1 MGSGRSGSHIL
12 SVTVGKKRP
21 FAISV
26 LVKTGEMVYNEF
38 DNIGKCFRL
47 IERRRHMAYDEELL
61 KRREQREK
69 LRQKRLAEH
78 KKMMTKL
85 IIAGVALV
93 LCAVVIFLVM
103 DRTPAAQPDPTVP
116 PATDPQATAGATDPV
131 PTSPTAPSATQMED
145 TTVIH
150 FTAAG
155 DVTVTDNTAHLNFGE
170 ALQDVLPILCAG
182 DLTVVNFEGNL
193 IGAPYGAESA
203 SAPQTLM
210 ESLFNAGVD
219 LVQMANSRSIY
230 NGLSGLNTTLHNIR
244 AAGLEP
250 VGAWSTNEEAKESG
264 GYTIR
269 EVNGVRIA
277 VVAFTKGMDSM
288 ALPAGSENCVNVLYK
303 DYATVWQEV
312 DSAGITKILKAV
324 QREKPDITIALVHW
338 GSEYRDQI
346 SDTQTVIKDLMLAN
360 GVDAI
365 IGTHPHY
372 VQAME
377 YDNEAGTFVAYSLG
391 DLLGDGETAGTEYGV
406 ILDLEITKDNL
417 EGTTKITGY
426 RYTPIFNS
434 RMEGQPIR
442 ILRLEEAIRAYENGY
457 MYRVSQELYED
468 MVYAQTRVAQRVHP
482 EEE

>member
-1 MGSGRSGSHIL
+1 
-12 SVTVGKKRP
+12 
-21 FAISV
+21 
-26 LVKTGEMVYNEF
+26 
-38 DNIGKCFRL
+38 
-47 IERRRHMAYDEELL
+47 MAYDDELV

-69 LRQKRLAEH
+69 LRQQRLSEQ

-85 IIAGVALV
+85 IIAGIALV
-93 LCAVVIFLVM
+93 LCAVVIFVVV
-103 DRTPAAQPDPTVP
+103 DRSGALQSTEPLPTDPV
-116 PATDPQATAGATDPV
+116 ATDPQPTAE
-131 PTSPTAPSATQMED
+131 PTAPPATQLRD

-155 DVTVTDNTAHLNFGE
+155 DVNVTDNTALLDFQD
-170 ALQDVLPILCAG
+170 ALMDVLPVLSGG
-182 DLTVVNFEGNL
+182 DLTAVNFEGNL
-193 IGAPYGAESA
+193 VGAPYGSEHA

-210 ESLFNAGVD
+210 EALYNAGVD
-219 LVQMANSRSIY
+219 LVQMANSRSIV
-230 NGLSGLNTTLHNIR
+230 NGLGGLNTTLNNIR

-250 VGAWSTNEEAKESG
+250 VGAWSTNEEAQKSG

-269 EVNGVRIA
+269 EVDGVKVA

-288 ALPAGSENCVNVLYK
+288 ALPAGSENCVNLLYE

-312 DSAGITKILKAV
+312 DTDGITKILKAV
-324 QREKPDITIALVHW
+324 AKEKPDITIALVHW

-346 SDTQTVIKDLMLAN
+346 SSTQEIIRDVMLEN

-372 VQAME
+372 VQAIE
-377 YDNEAGTFVAYSLG
+377 YDRENGTLVAYSLG
-391 DLLGDGETAGTEYGV
+391 DLLGDGETAGTEYGI

-426 RYTPIFNS
+426 TYTPIFNS
-434 RMEGQPIR
+434 RMEGYGIR
-442 ILRLEEAIRAYENGY
+442 ILRLDEAVRAYENGY

-468 MVYAQTRVAQRVHP
+468 MLYAQTRVAERVIP
-482 EEE
+482 TEE

>member
-1 MGSGRSGSHIL
+1 
-12 SVTVGKKRP
+12 
-21 FAISV
+21 
-26 LVKTGEMVYNEF
+26 
-38 DNIGKCFRL
+38 
-47 IERRRHMAYDEELL
+47 MAYDEELL

-69 LRQKRLAEH
+69 LRQQRLAEQ
-78 KKMMTKL
+78 KKLMTKL
-85 IIAGVALV
+85 IIAAVALV
-93 LCAVVIFLVM
+93 LCAVVIFVVV
-103 DRTPAAQPDPTVP
+103 DRSGAQNPTDPVP
-116 PATDPQATAGATDPV
+116 SGPVATDPQPSDDPAKDDPSTGPTGEPEPSESTAGT
-131 PTSPTAPSATQMED
+131 TEPSATQMED

-150 FTAAG
+150 LTAAG
-155 DVTVTDNTAHLNFGE
+155 DINITDKTAHLNFEE
-170 ALQDVLPILCAG
+170 ALQDVLPALCSG
-182 DLTVVNFEGNL
+182 DLTTVNFEGNL
-193 IGAPYGAESA
+193 VGAPYGAEHA

-210 ESLFNAGVD
+210 EALYNAGVD

-250 VGAWSTNEEAKESG
+250 VGAWSTNEEARESG

-269 EVNGVRIA
+269 EVDGIRIA

-288 ALPAGSENCVNVLYK
+288 ALPAGSENCVNVLYE

-312 DSAGITKILKAV
+312 DSAGITRILRAAE
-324 QREKPDITIALVHW
+324 RENPDITIALVHW

-346 SDTQTVIKDLMLAN
+346 SSTQKIIKNLMLEN

-377 YDNEAGTFVAYSLG
+377 YNQENGTFVAYSLG
-391 DLLGDGETAGTEYGV
+391 DLLGDGETSGTEYGV

-417 EGTTKITGY
+417 SGETKITGY
-426 RYTPIFNS
+426 SYIPTFNV
-434 RMEGQPIR
+434 RMEGQDIR
-442 ILRLEEAIRAYENGY
+442 ILRLDEAVRAYETGY
-457 MYRVSQELYED
+457 MYRVTQELYED
-468 MVYAQTRVAQRVHP
+468 MVYAQTRIVERVTP

>member
-1 MGSGRSGSHIL
+1 
-12 SVTVGKKRP
+12 
-21 FAISV
+21 
-26 LVKTGEMVYNEF
+26 
-38 DNIGKCFRL
+38 
-47 IERRRHMAYDEELL
+47 MAYDEELL

-69 LRQKRLAEH
+69 LRRQRQAEQ

-103 DRTPAAQPDPTVP
+103 DRTPASQPDPSLSQT
-116 PATDPQATAGATDPV
+116 TDPQPTDVQTTEQPTDPE
-131 PTSPTAPSATQMED
+131 PSGTTEPSATQLED
-145 TTVIH
+145 TTVIR

-155 DVTVTDNTAHLNFGE
+155 DVTVTDSTAHLNFEE
-170 ALQDVLPILCAG
+170 ALQDVLPLLCAG
-182 DLTVVNFEGNL
+182 DLTAVNFEGNL
-193 IGAPYGAESA
+193 VGAPYGAESA

-210 ESLFNAGVD
+210 EALANAGVD
-219 LVQMANSRSIY
+219 LIQMANSRSIY

-250 VGAWSTNEEAKESG
+250 VGAWSTNEEAKASG

-269 EVNGVRIA
+269 EVSGVRVAI
-277 VVAFTKGMDSM
+277 VAFTKGMDSM

-312 DSAGITKILKAV
+312 DSAGITRILKAV
-324 QREKPDITIALVHW
+324 DKEKPDITIALVHW

-346 SDTQTVIKDLMLAN
+346 SSTQTVIKDLMLAN

-377 YDNEAGTFVAYSLG
+377 YDSEKGTFVAYSLG

-406 ILDLEITKDNL
+406 ILELEITKDNL
-417 EGTTKITGY
+417 DGTTRITGY
-426 RYTPIFNS
+426 HYTPIFNS
-434 RMEGQPIR
+434 RMEGQGIR

>member
-1 MGSGRSGSHIL
+1 
-12 SVTVGKKRP
+12 
-21 FAISV
+21 
-26 LVKTGEMVYNEF
+26 
-38 DNIGKCFRL
+38 
-47 IERRRHMAYDEELL
+47 MAYDEELV

-69 LRQKRLAEH
+69 LRQQRLSEQ

-85 IIAGVALV
+85 IIAGIALV
-93 LCAVVIFLVM
+93 LCAVVIFVVV
-103 DRTPAAQPDPTVP
+103 DRSGTVRPTEPLPTDPGVTEPKPTEKIEEPTVP
-116 PATDPQATAGATDPV
+116 P
-131 PTSPTAPSATQMED
+131 STQMED

-155 DVTVTDNTAHLNFGE
+155 DINVTDNTAHLDFQE
-170 ALQDVLPILCAG
+170 ALMDVLPVLSAA
-182 DLTVVNFEGNL
+182 DLTAVNFEGNL
-193 IGAPYGAESA
+193 VGAPYGSEHY
-203 SAPQTLM
+203 SAPQSLM
-210 ESLFNAGVD
+210 EALFNTGVD
-219 LVQMANSRSIY
+219 LVQMANSRSIV
-230 NGLSGLNTTLHNIR
+230 NGLGGLNTTLHNIR

-250 VGAWSTNEEAKESG
+250 VGAWSTNEEAQKSG

-269 EVNGVRIA
+269 EVNGIRVA

-288 ALPAGSENCVNVLYK
+288 ALPVGSENCVNVLYE

-312 DSAGITKILKAV
+312 DTEGITKILKSVAK
-324 QREKPDITIALVHW
+324 EKPDITIALVHW

-346 SDTQTVIKDLMLAN
+346 SSTQEIIRDVMLEN

-372 VQAME
+372 VQAIE
-377 YDNEAGTFVAYSLG
+377 YDPENGTLVAYSLG

-406 ILDLEITKDNL
+406 ILDLEITRDNL

-426 RYTPIFNS
+426 SYTPIFNA
-434 RMEGQPIR
+434 RIEGRGIR
-442 ILRLEEAIRAYENGY
+442 ILRLEEAVRAYENGY

-468 MVYAQTRVAQRVHP
+468 MLYAQIRVAERVTP